1 MTAMLEYRNKPPE
14 SKPLFRWLTPYEG
27 AYKQSAIAS
36 ARLGKWQRVW
46 LAGAFAVS
54 QSLALTLGFSLPQ
67 LEQPEQIPAAPDIS
81 KEQQLWDALGSV
93 ELAQATLA
101 VSLQQAE
108 RDRLQA
114 QQVRIEAEEKAQG
127 LIAQAQKTA
136 EQTTQA
142 ARADSEIIRKRAS
155 YAGAEQVIATSFGA
169 AITLKFAARIECEAG
184 EFGQTAVAYPLDSR
198 IAVRE
203 VRNLSRC
210 IASSQTPAGGAIGEA
225 GDLGVAFF
233 KRED

>member
-1 MTAMLEYRNKPPE
+1 MVMMLEHEN
-14 SKPLFRWLTPYEG
+14 KPLFRWLTPYKG
-27 AYKQSAIAS
+27 ANKQSAIAS
-36 ARLGKWQRVW
+36 ARLGRWQRRW
-46 LAGAFAVS
+46 LAGAFAVG
-54 QSLALTLGFSLPQ
+54 QSLAIALGFSLPQ
-67 LEQPEQIPAAPDIS
+67 LEQPAVTAAPDIS
-81 KEQQLWDALGSV
+81 REQQLWDALGSA
-93 ELAQATLA
+93 ELAQVTLA
-101 VSLQQAE
+101 TSLQQVE
-108 RDRLQA
+108 RDRLLA
-114 QQVRIEAEEKAQG
+114 QQVRIEAEEKAQS
-127 LIAQAQKTA
+127 LITQAEQRA